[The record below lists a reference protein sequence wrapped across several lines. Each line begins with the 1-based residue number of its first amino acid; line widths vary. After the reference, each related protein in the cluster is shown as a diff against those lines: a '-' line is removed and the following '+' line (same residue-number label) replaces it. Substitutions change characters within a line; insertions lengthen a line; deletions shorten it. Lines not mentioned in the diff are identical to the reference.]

1 MHNRKLQNGCI
12 NSVKLDSTQIEE
24 YTSRDLKAELKL
36 AKFLSDAPGKSSAEL
51 KKTTYDE

>member
-1 MHNRKLQNGCI
+1 M
-12 NSVKLDSTQIEE
+12 KLDSAQIEE

-36 AKFLSDAPGKSSAEL
+36 AKFLSGAPGKSSAEL